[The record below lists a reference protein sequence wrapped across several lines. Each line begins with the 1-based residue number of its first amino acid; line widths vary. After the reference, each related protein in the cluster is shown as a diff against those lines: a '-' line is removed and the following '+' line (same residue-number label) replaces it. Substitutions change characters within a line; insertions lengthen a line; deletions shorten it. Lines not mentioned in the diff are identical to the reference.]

1 MCLSICRFLSSIVQV
16 NFPDTQAS
24 TRSLQCRWSRPGE
37 HGWINHRNPLRTL
50 NRTKNK
56 TKPDPEGCISGCILD
71 WLYLITVLFGSRFA
85 VDMPLWVPT
94 EHYWLFQ
101 NAVKSQVFL
110 VIDNFSYYNSYCYQP
125 AILCRF
131 RNYTNEYKCPVRHF
145 IHEREGISHL
155 WSMFTHYLI

>member
-1 MCLSICRFLSSIVQV
+1 MPHFSLVLHWSYLCGDHPYCCLNNTNEDPIKIKKKNNCQFMCLSICRFLSSIVQV

-110 VIDNFSYYNSYCYQP
+110 C
-125 AILCRF
+125 
-131 RNYTNEYKCPVRHF
+131 H
-145 IHEREGISHL
+145 
-155 WSMFTHYLI
+155 W